1 MWNLIKNEFIKLRY
15 RKKYII
21 CIIAFALIC
30 VIFSVVY
37 AKMKIATTPDAM
49 IASYKQAKTSLQQKS
64 KSISDSTLKQQYQQ
78 QISQIDEQIQ
88 QYETSKKES
97 NTDWKKQLKNSIDS
111 LKDEKNSASDISENT
126 SKESY
131 NKQIIYYQYLLNHN
145 IKPEDPNAISV
156 SDFLQS
162 LLKLIGYILVPII
175 IAIFSADIVSGEY
188 TPPTVKVLLTKPA
201 SRTKILA
208 SKFIAS
214 VVSCAAIIVII
225 ELLSYI
231 IMGIVYGF
239 NNPSYPVIV
248 GTKYMNTGIKLT
260 QDSTGL
266 IPVLGSSYIIPLW
279 QFIVE
284 TFLFQILFI
293 IACCTFFI
301 LLSVLLKSSVLSM
314 TLGIMSIIALNI
326 ISQISSIH
334 VILPFLFTSYGS
346 PGDTLNNSIPTTSGV
361 TFATCIFGVFFLI
374 IFSVICYGLANYT
387 FKKKDM
393 LV

>member
-30 VIFSVVY
+30 AIFSVVY

-49 IASYKQAKTSLQQKS
+49 IASYKQTKTSLEQKS

-78 QISQIDEQIQ
+78 QISQIDQQIQ

-97 NTDWKKQLKNSIDS
+97 TTNWKKQLKNSIDS

-201 SRTKILA
+201 SRAKILA

-214 VVSCAAIIVII
+214 VVSCVAIIIII

-248 GTKYMNTGIKLT
+248 GTKYLNTGIKLT

-266 IPVLGSSYIIPLW
+266 IPVLGSSYIVPLW

-346 PGDTLNNSIPTTSGV
+346 PADTLNNSIPTTSGL

-374 IFSVICYGLANYT
+374 IFSAICYGLADYT